1 MRHSHGRQGWIAA
14 KGWTAGFKRSLR
26 FCRLSL
32 MLTAGLACAH
42 AQNLNEQPAHN
53 ASSGLAREML
63 AAHNA
68 VRAGVKVPPLQ
79 WSEHLAAV
87 AQQWANTLL
96 ARRQFIHNLDSPYG
110 ENLFD
115 VSGAAA
121 TPAVAFKFWA
131 SESRNYDY
139 ATNTCRGLCG
149 HYTQIVWRDTKSV
162 GCAVARGGGRE
173 VWMCA
178 YDPAGNWLGQRP
190 Y

>member
-1 MRHSHGRQGWIAA
+1 MRNSRSRQGRIAA
-14 KGWTAGFKRSLR
+14 KSRTAGIGQSLR
-26 FCRLSL
+26 FCRLL
-32 MLTAGLACAH
+32 LILTAGLVCAH
-42 AQNLNEQPAHN
+42 AQNLDEQPALN
-53 ASSGLAREML
+53 ASSRSAREML

-68 VRAGVKVPPLQ
+68 VRAEVKVPPLQ
-79 WSEHLAAV
+79 WSEPLAAI
-87 AQQWANTLL
+87 ARQWANTLL
-96 ARRQFIHNLDSPYG
+96 AHRQFNHNLDSPYG

-115 VSGAAA
+115 ISGAAA
-121 TPAVAFKFWA
+121 TPAVAVKFWA

-139 ATNTCRGLCG
+139 ATNSCRGLCG